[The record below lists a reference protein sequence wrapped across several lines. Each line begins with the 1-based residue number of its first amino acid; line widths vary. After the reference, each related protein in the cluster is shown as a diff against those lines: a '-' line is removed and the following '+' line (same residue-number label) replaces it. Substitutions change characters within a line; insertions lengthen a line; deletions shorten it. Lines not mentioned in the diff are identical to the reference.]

1 MPEPLE
7 FCPSDFGIAL
17 WRPKM
22 LYLEMAFHV
31 DCFDGVGGE
40 CLTFAVAYELTF
52 DVMNFVLTAYR
63 FTGSEGS

>member
-1 MPEPLE
+1 
-7 FCPSDFGIAL
+7 
-17 WRPKM
+17 M

-31 DCFDGVGGE
+31 DRFEGVGGE

-52 DVMNFVLTAYR
+52 NVMNFVLTAYR